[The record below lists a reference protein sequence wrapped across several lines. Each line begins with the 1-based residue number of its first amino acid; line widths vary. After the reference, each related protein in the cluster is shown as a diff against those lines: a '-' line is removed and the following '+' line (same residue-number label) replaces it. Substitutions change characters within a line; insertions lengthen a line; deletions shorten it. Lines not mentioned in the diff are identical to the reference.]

1 MREVMIGCDIVIETD
16 FFDEVLHHF
25 GVDLQ
30 GFVVS
35 LVIQDLEAD
44 LTELLVG
51 VEMVLEVWIRDFG
64 DVKLVHSLSKVHFNI
79 MKNGQELLPSGF
91 MPLSESIN
99 VSFAELNLIF
109 SSPLKLL
116 QRFQIL
122 PIVLLAFG

>member
-64 DVKLVHSLSKVHFNI
+64 DVCRITGQKYLSL
-79 MKNGQELLPSGF
+79 
-91 MPLSESIN
+91 
-99 VSFAELNLIF
+99 
-109 SSPLKLL
+109 
-116 QRFQIL
+116 RFPDRVYLRQ
-122 PIVLLAFG
+122 PR